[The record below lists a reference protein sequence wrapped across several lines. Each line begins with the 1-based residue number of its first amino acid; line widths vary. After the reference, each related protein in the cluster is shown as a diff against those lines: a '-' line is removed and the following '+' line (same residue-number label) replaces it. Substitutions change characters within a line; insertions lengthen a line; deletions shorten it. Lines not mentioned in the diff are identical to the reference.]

1 MSALPA
7 GGQVEPQRSW
17 ARRAMERLSAR
28 PGRSS
33 VLPLAAVVIGL
44 ALAALGMFRGAPA
57 PLTVVPPGYAA
68 LVNQKGVLLSDL
80 ITQVEN
86 ATMKRFDEATPDE
99 KRRVLHS
106 MIDEE
111 LMVQRALLLDLPET
125 TIEVR
130 EAMQQG
136 VEAQVAEPYWALP
149 PSDAEL
155 RAYYDKTRSDYTNDG
170 TMIVHDLVMHVGGF
184 QNTNQSTPQALSDAA
199 EAVYRL
205 RSGASID
212 YVKEHYDF
220 VDSGRLAAIEELDF
234 VAKMRLGDKLYEV
247 ASALGNGEISD
258 PVLDADGV
266 HVLAMDVRRAPS
278 VADFAGV
285 RDKVYQ
291 AYRRAQGER
300 ATAENVRLLRSQAQ
314 IILAPGQ
321 EE

>member
-1 MSALPA
+1 
-7 GGQVEPQRSW
+7 
-17 ARRAMERLSAR
+17 
-28 PGRSS
+28 
-33 VLPLAAVVIGL
+33 
-44 ALAALGMFRGAPA
+44 
-57 PLTVVPPGYAA
+57 
-68 LVNQKGVLLSDL
+68 VNQKGVLMSDL
-80 ITQVEN
+80 ISQVEN
-86 ATMKRFDEATPDE
+86 ATMKRFDEATPEE

-111 LMVQRALLLDLPET
+111 LLVQRALLLDLPET

-184 QNTNQSTPQALSDAA
+184 QNANQSTPQALSDAA

-205 RSGASID
+205 RSGASVD
-212 YVKEHYDF
+212 YVKEHYGF
-220 VDSGRLAAIEELDF
+220 VDSNRLPAVEELDF
-234 VAKMRLGDKLYEV
+234 VVKMRLGDKLFEV

-258 PVLDADGV
+258 PVIEDDGV
-266 HVLAMDVRRAPS
+266 HVLVMDVRRPAS
-278 VADFAGV
+278 VADFTSV

-291 AYRRAQGER
+291 AYRRVQGER
-300 ATAENVRLLRSQAQ
+300 ATAENVQLLRSQAQ